1 MSGSNMHSPKDI
13 QVIEEDEHPAP
24 LWFPDKDSKKVVSKK
39 ECRRHYIE
47 FHKCRDS
54 GTKTWICGVC
64 GQRNSQQFSLM
75 RHLMM
80 DHLGMRVYKCQHCP
94 KTFKTAAVLAQ
105 HRKSAHSA
113 TKAYVCDVCEKQFGR
128 VSVLIQH
135 RRIHSDVKE
144 HTCHCGKAFHQKV
157 NLTMHQLRLHPPAA
171 LRTPKP
177 VHCPPKPASRPSKP
191 ANCPPKPANCPS
203 KPANRPPKPVRGG
216 SQRTLQYSC
225 VVCSAQFES
234 VPELLQ
240 HKLTCQPLLQS
251 LRTTVKVNRD
261 TEQRIDAGKERNMN
275 NKLLNKI
282 QDIVHQQERLRRR
295 QTAALPR
302 LDPCR
307 LRRLY
312 DRPASSS
319 CRPAQPRR
327 PETAPETQQQTDD
340 TPAGKI
346 MGVLT
351 APIRTQS
358 MLLARQR
365 GLQPF
370 VVLQSDTDEPTLAK
384 VLPAANNLELLVP
397 ATIEDLCQM
406 SQQQDGDSDKVDV
419 TVVAMVT
426 QIYDENGAPH
436 VRVQPPSSERAG
448 GTVLATSQVDLGP
461 ARGSGTVVQFVR
473 VMPTGE
479 LETVSVDNRPGTS
492 YQEVQRLFQAGI
504 TNVPEIDSRLQKL
517 GHTEYTVKQLSS
529 YTIRLRR
536 LSRDQEVTQEYSP
549 FSVWASGDR
558 SSQEESRVS
567 ESEDRGDYS
576 PSAADHQDVELSD
589 YSAPPSPPRRS
600 ATQGAGS
607 RGSRRP
613 RPVMDEGTVRRLV
626 DASLAARSHS
636 YSPYSQFPVG
646 AALLC
651 ADGRIVTGCNVENA
665 SFGLTNCA
673 ERTAVYKAVS
683 EGLRQ
688 FSAVA
693 IAAEMGDKFVG
704 PCGACRQ
711 VLAEFNAEMPVI
723 LAKPN
728 GDISRTNMRDLLP
741 MAFLPEEVTF
751 KKD

>member
-24 LWFPDKDSKKVVSKK
+24 LWFPDKDSKKVVAKK

-47 FHKCRDS
+47 FLKYGDS

-135 RRIHSDVKE
+135 RRIHSDVKQ

-177 VHCPPKPASRPSKP
+177 VHCPPKPTSCPS
-191 ANCPPKPANCPS
+191 KPANCPS

-312 DRPASSS
+312 DRPPASSS

-461 ARGSGTVVQFVR
+461 ARAASPLTLPASPDADDPPSPAAVVDSPRREQSSPVADDGGPSGLVLSMPSGAQLLLLDTAAPASPTGEPESPTGSGTVVQFVR
-473 VMPTGE
+473 LMPNGE

-492 YQEVQRLFQAGI
+492 YQVGV
-504 TNVPEIDSRLQKL
+504 TPEQM
-517 GHTEYTVKQLSS
+517 HHVC
-529 YTIRLRR
+529 
-536 LSRDQEVTQEYSP
+536 P
-549 FSVWASGDR
+549 
-558 SSQEESRVS
+558 
-567 ESEDRGDYS
+567 
-576 PSAADHQDVELSD
+576 
-589 YSAPPSPPRRS
+589 
-600 ATQGAGS
+600 
-607 RGSRRP
+607 
-613 RPVMDEGTVRRLV
+613 
-626 DASLAARSHS
+626 
-636 YSPYSQFPVG
+636 
-646 AALLC
+646 
-651 ADGRIVTGCNVENA
+651 
-665 SFGLTNCA
+665 
-673 ERTAVYKAVS
+673 
-683 EGLRQ
+683 
-688 FSAVA
+688 
-693 IAAEMGDKFVG
+693 
-704 PCGACRQ
+704 
-711 VLAEFNAEMPVI
+711 
-723 LAKPN
+723 
-728 GDISRTNMRDLLP
+728 
-741 MAFLPEEVTF
+741 
-751 KKD
+751 

>member
-1 MSGSNMHSPKDI
+1 MFVYHCPEA
-13 QVIEEDEHPAP
+13 VIEEDEHPAP

-47 FHKCRDS
+47 FLKYGDS

-177 VHCPPKPASRPSKP
+177 VHCPPKPASRP
-191 ANCPPKPANCPS
+191 PKPANCPS
-203 KPANRPPKPVRGG
+203 KPASRPSKPANGPPKPANRPPKPVRGG

-261 TEQRIDAGKERNMN
+261 TEQRIGAGKERNMN

-295 QTAALPR
+295 ETAALPR

-312 DRPASSS
+312 DRPAPSS
-319 CRPAQPRR
+319 CPPAQPRR

-397 ATIEDLCQM
+397 ATIEDLYQM

-461 ARGSGTVVQFVR
+461 ARAASPLTLPASPDADDPPSPAAVVDSPQRDQPSPVADDGGPSGTVLSMPSGAQLLLLDTAAPAS
-473 VMPTGE
+473 PTGE
-479 LETVSVDNRPGTS
+479 PESPTGQDTASP
-492 YQEVQRLFQAGI
+492 AG
-504 TNVPEIDSRLQKL
+504 
-517 GHTEYTVKQLSS
+517 LS
-529 YTIRLRR
+529 TI
-536 LSRDQEVTQEYSP
+536 SP
-549 FSVWASGDR
+549 AGA
-558 SSQEESRVS
+558 
-567 ESEDRGDYS
+567 
-576 PSAADHQDVELSD
+576 SAASPAVASTSPADL
-589 YSAPPSPPRRS
+589 APGSERS
-600 ATQGAGS
+600 ERQRS
-607 RGSRRP
+607 P
-613 RPVMDEGTVRRLV
+613 RPAQQPPADEGAEAVTEEAPTESPLLF
-626 DASLAARSHS
+626 SL
-636 YSPYSQFPVG
+636 
-646 AALLC
+646 L
-651 ADGRIVTGCNVENA
+651 GR
-665 SFGLTNCA
+665 GLWSSLS
-673 ERTAVYKAVS
+673 V
-683 EGLRQ
+683 
-688 FSAVA
+688 
-693 IAAEMGDKFVG
+693 
-704 PCGACRQ
+704 
-711 VLAEFNAEMPVI
+711 
-723 LAKPN
+723 
-728 GDISRTNMRDLLP
+728 
-741 MAFLPEEVTF
+741 
-751 KKD
+751 

>member
-1 MSGSNMHSPKDI
+1 M
-13 QVIEEDEHPAP
+13 
-24 LWFPDKDSKKVVSKK
+24 
-39 ECRRHYIE
+39 
-47 FHKCRDS
+47 
-54 GTKTWICGVC
+54 
-64 GQRNSQQFSLM
+64 
-75 RHLMM
+75 
-80 DHLGMRVYKCQHCP
+80 
-94 KTFKTAAVLAQ
+94 
-105 HRKSAHSA
+105 
-113 TKAYVCDVCEKQFGR
+113 
-128 VSVLIQH
+128 
-135 RRIHSDVKE
+135 
-144 HTCHCGKAFHQKV
+144 
-157 NLTMHQLRLHPPAA
+157 
-171 LRTPKP
+171 
-177 VHCPPKPASRPSKP
+177 
-191 ANCPPKPANCPS
+191 
-203 KPANRPPKPVRGG
+203 
-216 SQRTLQYSC
+216 
-225 VVCSAQFES
+225 S
-234 VPELLQ
+234 VPEPGVGQ
-240 HKLTCQPLLQS
+240 VIVVVEAPSSSADQE
-251 LRTTVKVNRD
+251 TTTRNTLVKP
-261 TEQRIDAGKERNMN
+261 TAMKKSAEC
-275 NKLLNKI
+275 NKNKRKT
-282 QDIVHQQERLRRR
+282 IVWERLEKLPSAKAF
-295 QTAALPR
+295 QQWLTKQAAAGMKYRKKRSRITGRGFTDFYSCSGVGCPVQLEVLFIDSSEDVIVSYNGETHSHGTKPHSGWGLP
-302 LDPCR
+302 
-307 LRRLY
+307 
-312 DRPASSS
+312 
-319 CRPAQPRR
+319 
-327 PETAPETQQQTDD
+327 
-340 TPAGKI
+340 
-346 MGVLT
+346 
-351 APIRTQS
+351 
-358 MLLARQR
+358 
-365 GLQPF
+365 
-370 VVLQSDTDEPTLAK
+370 
-384 VLPAANNLELLVP
+384 
-397 ATIEDLCQM
+397 
-406 SQQQDGDSDKVDV
+406 DKVK
-419 TVVAMVT
+419 
-426 QIYDENGAPH
+426 E
-436 VRVQPPSSERAG
+436 
-448 GTVLATSQVDLGP
+448 
-461 ARGSGTVVQFVR
+461 
-473 VMPTGE
+473 
-479 LETVSVDNRPGTS
+479 
-492 YQEVQRLFQAGI
+492 EVQRLFQAGI

-517 GHTEYTVKQLSS
+517 GHTDYTVKQLSS

-549 FSVWASGDR
+549 FSVWAGGDR

-567 ESEDRGDYS
+567 ESEDRGDCS